1 VATFAYL
8 TGWRKGEVLAL
19 EWRDVTL
26 DRTREGAI
34 LGGTVRLRAQHSKNK
49 RPRVV
54 ALRGALLELMER
66 RVACRQLDCLR
77 VFHRAG
83 GRVPVRKAWA
93 AACAATGFAGL
104 LFHDLRRSAVRN
116 MVRAGVP
123 ERVAMRI
130 SGHRTR
136 SVFDRYDI
144 TSEADLEAAAEQTS
158 RYVAEKCTDAPRVV
172 ALTTV
177 GGQLSDNLSDSA
189 SRRHARGGTSS

>member
-1 VATFAYL
+1 VARFAYL
-8 TGWRKGEVLAL
+8 TGWRKSEVLDL

-26 DRTREGAI
+26 ERTRGGAI
-34 LGGTVRLRAQHSKNK
+34 AGGTVRLRAARSKNK

-54 ALRGALLELMER
+54 AIRGELLELLQR
-66 RVACRQLDCLR
+66 RVAARQLDSLR
-77 VFHRAG
+77 VFHRHGA
-83 GRVPVRKAWA
+83 RVPVRKAWT
-93 AACAATGFAGL
+93 AACAATGFTEL

-123 ERVAMRI
+123 ERIAMRI

-158 RYVAEKCTDAPRVV
+158 RYVAEKCTDAPRV
-172 ALTTV
+172 AA
-177 GGQLSDNLSDSA
+177 LSDNHSDSD
-189 SRRHARGGTSS
+189 RDRVARAIATR